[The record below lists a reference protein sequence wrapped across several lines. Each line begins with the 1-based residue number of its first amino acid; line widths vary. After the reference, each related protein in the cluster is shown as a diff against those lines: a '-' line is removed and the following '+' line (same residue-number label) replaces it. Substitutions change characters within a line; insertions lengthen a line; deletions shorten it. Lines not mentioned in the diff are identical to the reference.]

1 MELNKKPKF
10 DTLAIHGATQDD
22 QNQSL
27 NDPIYMTSTF
37 TFKDLEQADD
47 TFSFK
52 RRAYVYTR
60 GGNPTINLF
69 EKRLAI
75 LEGGV
80 DSVAFSSGMAAIT
93 STILSLVKSGDEVV
107 FHKTLYGSA
116 YGFLNHILP
125 KYGVKAV
132 GCDFTDLNSLKS
144 KISKNTKILYFE
156 SPTNPSMEVIDITEV
171 SKIAKEHEVKVVVD
185 NTFATPYFQRP
196 LGLGADIVIHSATKY
211 ISGHGDTLGGIV
223 TAKDQEYIY
232 SLKFGYMCELG
243 GVISPFNAWL
253 LLRGLKTLSLR
264 MKRIEENAKAL
275 AKTLVSL
282 SEVEKVLYPGLE
294 THKGYEIAKKQMDG
308 FGGIVSFELK
318 GDIQRAKDFIK
329 NLKMI
334 KLAVSLGDTE
344 TLVEIPALM
353 THRDYSE
360 PKLEEFGFS
369 KKTIRISCGIED
381 KEDILNDVTNAIK
394 Q

>member
-1 MELNKKPKF
+1 MEKNKKVSF
-10 DTLAIHGATQDD
+10 NTLAIHGAGQND

-37 TFKDLEQADD
+37 TFKDLDQADD

-69 EKRLAI
+69 EKRVAL
-75 LEGGV
+75 LESGV
-80 DSVAFSSGMAAIT
+80 DSVAFASGMAAIT
-93 STILSLVKSGDEVV
+93 STILSNVKAGDEII

-116 YGFLNHILP
+116 YGFITHILP
-125 KYGVKAV
+125 KYSVNAIA
-132 GCDFTDLNSLKS
+132 CDFTKLNEVESL
-144 KISKNTKILYFE
+144 ISPKTKLIYFE
-156 SPTNPSMEVIDITEV
+156 TPTNPSMEIIDIKEI
-171 SKIAKEHEVKVVVD
+171 SKIAKRQNVKVVVD

-196 LGLGADIVIHSATKY
+196 LELGADIVIHSATKY
-211 ISGHGDTLGGIV
+211 ISGHGDALGGI
-223 TAKDQEYIY
+223 TTSKDQDYIY
-232 SLKFGYMCELG
+232 HLKFGYMCELG

-253 LLRGLKTLSLR
+253 MLRGIKTLGIR
-264 MKRIEENAKAL
+264 MKKIEENAKLL
-275 AKTLVSL
+275 ANFLLKSTK
-282 SEVEKVLYPGLE
+282 VEKVLYPGIE
-294 THKGYEIAKKQMDG
+294 THNGYDIAKKQMDG
-308 FGGIVSFELK
+308 FGGVLSFELQ
-318 GDIQRAKDFIK
+318 GDLKRAKDFVSR
-329 NLKMI
+329 LKMI

-381 KEDILNDVTNAIK
+381 IDDILEDVSKAL
-394 Q
+394 